1 MKIVYTGA
9 TGLIGF
15 NFVKAAA
22 EAGHSVVA
30 VCGKNIKPDNVEK
43 YGESFVKNGSLG
55 AMSGEEFMRL
65 VLGLK

>member
-1 MKIVYTGA
+1 MKIVCTGA

-30 VCGKNIKPDNVEK
+30 VCGKGGKKDE
-43 YGESFVKNGSLG
+43 
-55 AMSGEEFMRL
+55 
-65 VLGLK
+65 